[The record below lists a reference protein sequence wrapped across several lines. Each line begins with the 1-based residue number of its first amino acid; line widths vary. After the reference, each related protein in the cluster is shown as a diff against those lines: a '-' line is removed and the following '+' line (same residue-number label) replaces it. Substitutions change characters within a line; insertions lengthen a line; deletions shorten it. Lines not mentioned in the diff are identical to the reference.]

1 MYTECI
7 DSFYLWRFIEKD
19 LDILTS
25 DIKKIDGI
33 EQIRI
38 YAESPDRTTGR
49 FKKFE
54 MYLPK
59 ENVTLLEG
67 YTKEELLNITTIISQ
82 CKSIIWDLARYYSAG
97 GR

>member
-1 MYTECI
+1 MM
-7 DSFYLWRFIEKD
+7 FHFFGEKD

-33 EQIRI
+33 EQVRI
-38 YAESPDRTTGR
+38 YAESPDRTPGK

-67 YTKEELLNITTIISQ
+67 YTKEELKNITTIIEQ
-82 CKSIIWDLARYYSAG
+82 CKDIIWDMAHYYSAG

>member
-1 MYTECI
+1 MF
-7 DSFYLWRFIEKD
+7 SFFGEKD

-25 DIKKIDGI
+25 DIKIIDGI
-33 EQIRI
+33 EQVRI
-38 YAESPDRTTGR
+38 YAESPDRTTGH

-67 YTKEELLNITTIISQ
+67 YTEEELKNIKAIIDD
-82 CKSIIWDLARYYSAG
+82 CKDVIWDMARYYSEG